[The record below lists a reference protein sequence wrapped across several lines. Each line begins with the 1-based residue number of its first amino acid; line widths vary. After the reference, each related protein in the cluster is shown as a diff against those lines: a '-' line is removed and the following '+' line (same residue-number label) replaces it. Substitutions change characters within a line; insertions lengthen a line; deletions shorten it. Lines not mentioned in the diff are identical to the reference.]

1 MEDNKSVLSL
11 LKMSLS
17 YITKASVIAFL
28 LVLIFANQIVSIFI
42 DKSDITLFNYTV
54 KTLRISSVAYL
65 IMGYNVII
73 SGFCVSTGKAIHA
86 SVISLGRGL
95 VVITLSLILMTSIFG
110 GAGIWFT
117 TLVSEAIVLV
127 IARKILQKNKS
138 KIQENEKYEDVE
150 IYENAKNA
158 V

>member
-1 MEDNKSVLSL
+1 
-11 LKMSLS
+11 
-17 YITKASVIAFL
+17 
-28 LVLIFANQIVSIFI
+28 
-42 DKSDITLFNYTV
+42 
-54 KTLRISSVAYL
+54 
-65 IMGYNVII
+65 
-73 SGFCVSTGKAIHA
+73 STGKAIHA
-86 SVISLGRGL
+86 SIISLGRGL

-127 IARKILQKNKS
+127 IAKKILQKNKS